1 MHCCFYRIPVQYT
14 PYIPHTIP
22 LHKLDLHLAV
32 PVIFCVNSFLHT
44 STLTD
49 MRLNRQRDVI
59 AVVRPEVDLV
69 LRESQRLGRDL
80 VLAREHLE
88 AGAVGRT
95 RVVVVVDGSVALHRH
110 RDFLVGE
117 QDLDRFCDAKR
128 NKVKENYTANHC
140 DLYALFSCRPK
151 T

>member
-1 MHCCFYRIPVQYT
+1 MHSHEYT
-14 PYIPHTIP
+14 RHTTNFHIIKFTQV
-22 LHKLDLHLAV
+22 LVLFL
-32 PVIFCVNSFLHT
+32 CVNSFLHT
-44 STLTD
+44 KAGHCCVEITLAHNTLTD

-69 LRESQRLGRDL
+69 LRESERLGRDL

-95 RVVVVVDGSVALHRH
+95 RVVIVVDGGVALHRH

-117 QDLDRFCDAKR
+117 QDLDRFCDVQVNYNEVNA
-128 NKVKENYTANHC
+128 NYTAN
-140 DLYALFSCRPK
+140 P
-151 T
+151 

>member
-1 MHCCFYRIPVQYT
+1 
-14 PYIPHTIP
+14 
-22 LHKLDLHLAV
+22 
-32 PVIFCVNSFLHT
+32 
-44 STLTD
+44 

-69 LRESQRLGRDL
+69 LRESERLGRDL

-95 RVVVVVDGSVALHRH
+95 RVVIVVDGGVALHRH

-117 QDLDRFCDAKR
+117 QDLDRFCDANSNQVNEITQSIRRVNFVCAFSHVGQKQDK
-128 NKVKENYTANHC
+128 NSTAKLCSTRSYITTNC
-140 DLYALFSCRPK
+140 